1 MNDLDEVLA
10 GCRELTIRG
19 AALIGVISAGYV

>member
-1 MNDLDEVLA
+1 LDEVLA